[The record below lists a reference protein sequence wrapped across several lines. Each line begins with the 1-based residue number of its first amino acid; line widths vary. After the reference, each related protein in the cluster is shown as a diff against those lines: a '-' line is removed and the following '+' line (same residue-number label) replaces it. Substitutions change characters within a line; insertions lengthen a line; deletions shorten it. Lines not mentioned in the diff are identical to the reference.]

1 MARKRSPHY
10 ASNILL
16 SPSSVSNSN
25 SLQGVR
31 IQPPLNYLQKLSNN
45 QDQLINNQGH
55 NHSFASPGASV
66 SHLSNGQPKT
76 RGNITI
82 HDTHQTQEE
91 TQVHMQRQYEDTK
104 SKGDVQDTRS
114 FGTGSNLVGQSQKAA
129 TAEALQPGVQGTLPR
144 IN

>member
-10 ASNILL
+10 AANILL

-25 SLQGVR
+25 SLHGVR
-31 IQPPLNYLQKLSNN
+31 IQPPVNYLQKLANN
-45 QDQLINNQGH
+45 QDQH
-55 NHSFASPGASV
+55 VSKHSFASPGASV
-66 SHLSNGQPKT
+66 SHLSNGQAKI

-114 FGTGSNLVGQSQKAA
+114 FGTGSNLVG
-129 TAEALQPGVQGTLPR
+129 
-144 IN
+144 